1 MPITVI
7 ATGSRVILRQKKLED
22 SVEDYSWSTDPELSK
37 LDATSPISIG
47 FSEYL
52 IYYKDKLQY
61 HSSLRNMYA
70 IDTIEGIHIGN
81 CTYYNIDEKK
91 EEAELGIMIGDRR
104 YWNQGY
110 GYESILLLR
119 NHIFA
124 TTNLNRLFLH
134 VLDWNIRGYKSFIKS
149 GFMHCG
155 FSEKGE
161 YHFIVMEF
169 YREWL
174 KI

>member
-1 MPITVI
+1 MPITII

-37 LDATSPISIG
+37 LDATSPITIG
-47 FSEYL
+47 FNEYL
-52 IYYKDKLQY
+52 IYYTDKLKY
-61 HSSLRNMYA
+61 HGSLRNMYA
-70 IDTIEGIHIGN
+70 IDTTEGVHIGN

-91 EEAELGIMIGDRR
+91 KEAELGIMIGDRR
-104 YWNQGY
+104 YWNQDY

-119 NHIFA
+119 NYIFI
-124 TTNLNRLFLH
+124 TTNINRLFLH

-155 FSEKGE
+155 ISEKGE
-161 YHFIVMEF
+161 YRFMVMEF
-169 YREWL
+169 YRDWL